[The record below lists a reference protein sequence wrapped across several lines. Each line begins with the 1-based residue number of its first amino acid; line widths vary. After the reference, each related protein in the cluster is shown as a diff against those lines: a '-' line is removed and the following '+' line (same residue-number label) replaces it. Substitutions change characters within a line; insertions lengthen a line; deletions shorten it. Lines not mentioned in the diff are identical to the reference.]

1 MEKKFYHSKKFWASI
16 VAASI
21 PMLNHYF
28 GWDMEADKVMTIMA
42 PLMAYVFGQGLADL
56 GKNAK

>member
-1 MEKKFYHSKKFWASI
+1 MEKKFYHSKKFWSSLLAT
-16 VAASI
+16 AI

-28 GWDMEADKVMTIMA
+28 GWDMDGEKVMTIMA

>member
-1 MEKKFYHSKKFWASI
+1 MEKKFYHSKKFWASVI
-16 VAASI
+16 ATAV
-21 PMLNHYF
+21 PMLNYYF
-28 GWDMEADKVMTIMA
+28 GWGMDGDHVMTMMA